1 MMGEHCRLLPI
12 LLYVENIKIYIY
24 IYIYLAVWGLGCG
37 MWYLLP

>member
-12 LLYVENIKIYIY
+12 LLYVENIKKIY